1 MLQDSLEFAT
11 ATDVGLVRSYNEDS
25 VAVDTSSGIVVL
37 ADGMGGHRAGEVASR
52 MATENVLA
60 YLKSYLARL
69 EQGATESALSK
80 GITRAVSKA
89 NRAIYELGQ
98 SRSDYE
104 GMGTTLAAAVFFG
117 NTVTLANVGD
127 SRVYRLRGNRL
138 MQLSREDSLLRH
150 QVQVGLISQ
159 QETGQSHNRGLVT
172 QALGIGEQL
181 SPHVIQESAY
191 PGDVFLICSDGL
203 TDLVGD
209 GDIALILGALEANL
223 PLAANH
229 LVQLA
234 NDLGGRDNVTVA
246 LVKISKVF
254 PSAQPSSWAQRLF
267 SWMK

>member
-1 MLQDSLEFAT
+1 MLQDCLEFAT

-25 VAVDTSSGIVVL
+25 VAVDSSSGIVVL

-60 YLKSYLARL
+60 YLKSYVARL
-69 EQGATESALSK
+69 EQGATEPILSK
-80 GITRAVSKA
+80 GITRAVLKA
-89 NRAIYELGQ
+89 NRAIYELGR

-104 GMGTTLAAAVFFG
+104 GMGTTLAATVFFG

-150 QVQVGLISQ
+150 QVQVGLISEQ
-159 QETGQSHNRGLVT
+159 QTSHSHNRGLVT
-172 QALGIGEQL
+172 QALGINEQL

-223 PLAANH
+223 PLAATH

-246 LVKISKVF
+246 LVKISKAF

>member
-1 MLQDSLEFAT
+1 MLPDCLEFAT

-25 VAVDTSSGIVVL
+25 VAVDASAGIVVL

-52 MATENVLA
+52 MATDNVLA

-69 EQGATESALSK
+69 DHGAAETALSK

-89 NRAIYELGQ
+89 NRAIYELGR
-98 SRSDYE
+98 SRPDYE
-104 GMGTTLAAAVFFG
+104 GMGTTLAAAVFFS
-117 NTVTLANVGD
+117 NTITLANVGD

-159 QETGQSHNRGLVT
+159 QETGQSHNRGFVT

-181 SPHVIQESAY
+181 SPHVIQESAN

-209 GDIALILGALEANL
+209 GDIGLILGALEANL
-223 PLAANH
+223 PLAATH

-246 LVKISKVF
+246 LVKVSKAF
-254 PSAQPSSWAQRLF
+254 PSADTSSWTRRLF
-267 SWMK
+267 GWIK